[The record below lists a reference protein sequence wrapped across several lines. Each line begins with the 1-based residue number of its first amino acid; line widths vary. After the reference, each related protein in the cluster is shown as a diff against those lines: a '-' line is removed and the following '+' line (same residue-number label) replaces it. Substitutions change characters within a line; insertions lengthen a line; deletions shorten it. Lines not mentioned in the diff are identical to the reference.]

1 MKAALKSKSKIV
13 VICSSDKEYPELAP
27 VICAGLKEKNPEIK
41 VIIAGNPKEHADAL
55 KASGIDDFIHARS
68 NMLET
73 LRKYQEIY
81 GIKPVSEES

>member
-13 VICSSDKEYPELAP
+13 VICSSDKEYTDLAP
-27 VICAGLKEKNPEIK
+27 DICRKIKESSPGIR
-41 VIIAGNPKEHADAL
+41 VLVAGNPKEHIEEL
-55 KASGIDDFIHARS
+55 RASGIDDFIHARS